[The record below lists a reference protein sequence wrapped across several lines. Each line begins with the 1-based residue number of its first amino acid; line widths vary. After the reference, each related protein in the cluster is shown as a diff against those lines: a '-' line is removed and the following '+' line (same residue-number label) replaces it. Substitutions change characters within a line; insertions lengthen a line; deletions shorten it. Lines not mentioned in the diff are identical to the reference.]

1 MKKSFFALLL
11 FGVLPLA
18 VSAQNPKGRFS
29 VTPMAGINVTGFSG
43 GTVDM
48 YNYKVRM
55 TAGAEA
61 EYAVNAWLGLSL
73 GVFYSQQG
81 ANIDW
86 ASAGTII
93 DAEGVEYYAGTEMDG
108 KLHCDYLNFP
118 LLANIYIPQVK
129 GLAVKIGLQM
139 GVLVNDKIE
148 VATHMAAVPSD
159 WSEYGELSFEQRYAD
174 LTKQV
179 FSSIRMT
186 GVSNSI
192 DFGIPV
198 GLSYEYKN
206 ITLNAR
212 YYFGLRKVDSTEDP
226 DKAHNR
232 YLSVTLGYR
241 FHLK

>member
-1 MKKSFFALLL
+1 MAI
-11 FGVLPLA
+11 
-18 VSAQNPKGRFS
+18 SAQNPKGSFS
-29 VTPMAGINVTGFSG
+29 VTPMAGINVTSFGG
-43 GTVDM
+43 GTLDA
-48 YNYKVRM
+48 YKYKVRM
-55 TAGAEA
+55 TVGAEA
-61 EYAVNAWLGLSL
+61 EYAVNDWLGLSL
-73 GVFYSQQG
+73 GAFYSQQG

-86 ASAGTII
+86 STAMVIP
-93 DAEGVEYYAGTEMDG
+93 DEQGVKYDTGIVVGG

-212 YYFGLRKVDSTEDP
+212 YYFGLRRVDKTEDP

-241 FHLK
+241 FHL

>member
-1 MKKSFFALLL
+1 MKKPFFTLLL
-11 FGVLPLA
+11 FGLLPLA
-18 VSAQNPKGRFS
+18 ISAQNPKGSFS
-29 VTPMAGINVTGFSG
+29 VTPMAGINVTSFGG
-43 GTVDM
+43 GTLDA
-48 YNYKVRM
+48 YKYKVRM
-55 TAGAEA
+55 TVGAEA
-61 EYAVNAWLGLSL
+61 EYAVNDWLGLSL
-73 GVFYSQQG
+73 GAFYSQQG

-86 ASAGTII
+86 STAMVIP
-93 DAEGVEYYAGTEMDG
+93 DEQGVKYDTGIVVGG

-159 WSEYGELSFEQRYAD
+159 WSEYGEFSFEQRYAD

-226 DKAHNR
+226 DKARNR

-241 FHLK
+241 FHL

>member
-18 VSAQNPKGRFS
+18 VSAQNPKDRFS

-43 GTVDM
+43 GIVDM

-55 TAGAEA
+55 TAGAEV
-61 EYAVNAWLGLSL
+61 EYTVNDWLGLSL
-73 GVFYSQQG
+73 GAFYSQQG

-86 ASAGTII
+86 STAMVIP
-93 DAEGVEYYAGTEMDG
+93 DEQGVEYNTGIKMGG

-129 GLAVKIGLQM
+129 GLAIKIGMQM

-148 VATHMAAVPSD
+148 LETHMVAVPID
-159 WSEYGELSFEQRYAD
+159 WSDYGEFSLERYTN
-174 LTKQV
+174 LNKQV
-179 FSSIRMT
+179 FSGMEMT
-186 GVSNSI
+186 DVCKSI

-198 GLSYEYKN
+198 GLSYEYRN
-206 ITLNAR
+206 VTLNAR

-226 DKAHNR
+226 DNARNR
-232 YLSVTLGYR
+232 YLSFTLGYR
-241 FHLK
+241 FHL

>member
-61 EYAVNAWLGLSL
+61 EYAVNDWLGLSL

-81 ANIDW
+81 AKIDW
-86 ASAGTII
+86 TSTGTIT
-93 DAEGVEYYAGTEMDG
+93 DEQGVEYYTGIKMDG

-118 LLANIYIPQVK
+118 LLANIYIPQIK
-129 GLAVKIGLQM
+129 GLAVKIGMQM
-139 GVLVNDKIE
+139 GVLVNDKLSLDNVTIS
-148 VATHMAAVPSD
+148 VPNLETQD
-159 WSEYGELSFEQRYAD
+159 WSVIYASKGYE
-174 LTKQV
+174 TQQT
-179 FSSIRMT
+179 FTRMET
-186 GVSNSI
+186 SNVCNSI

-198 GLSYEYKN
+198 GLSYEYRN
-206 ITLNAR
+206 VTLNAR
-212 YYFGLRKVDSTEDP
+212 YYFGLRRVDNTTDP
-226 DKAHNR
+226 DKARNR
-232 YLSVTLGYR
+232 YLSLTLGYR
-241 FHLK
+241 FHL

>member
-1 MKKSFFALLL
+1 MKKLFFTLLL
-11 FGVLPLA
+11 FGLLPLA
-18 VSAQNPKGRFS
+18 ISAQNPKGSFS
-29 VTPMAGINVTGFSG
+29 VTPMAGINVTSFG
-43 GTVDM
+43 GETLDA
-48 YNYKVRM
+48 YKYKVRM
-55 TAGAEA
+55 TVGAEA
-61 EYAVNAWLGLSL
+61 EYAVNDWLGLSL
-73 GVFYSQQG
+73 GAFYSQQG

-86 ASAGTII
+86 STAMVIP
-93 DAEGVEYYAGTEMDG
+93 DEQGVKYDTGIVVGG

-139 GVLVNDKIE
+139 GVLVNDKINLE
-148 VATHMAAVPSD
+148 THTVAIPID
-159 WSEYGELSFEQRYAD
+159 WGTPEYWRLMENSHWPKEA
-174 LTKQV
+174 
-179 FSSIRMT
+179 FSKAEMT
-186 GVSNSI
+186 DVCKSI

-212 YYFGLRKVDSTEDP
+212 YYFGLRRVDKTEDP

-241 FHLK
+241 LYL

>member
-1 MKKSFFALLL
+1 M
-11 FGVLPLA
+11 A

-29 VTPMAGINVTGFSG
+29 VTPMAGINVTGLSG
-43 GTVDM
+43 GTLDA
-48 YNYKVRM
+48 YKYKVRM

-61 EYAVNAWLGLSL
+61 EYAVNDWLGLSL
-73 GVFYSQQG
+73 GAFYSQQG

-93 DAEGVEYYAGTEMDG
+93 DAEGVEYYAG
-108 KLHCDYLNFP
+108 
-118 LLANIYIPQVK
+118 YIPQVK

>member
-61 EYAVNAWLGLSL
+61 EYAVNDWLGLSL
-73 GVFYSQQG
+73 GAFYSQQG
-81 ANIDW
+81 AN
-86 ASAGTII
+86 
-93 DAEGVEYYAGTEMDG
+93 
-108 KLHCDYLNFP
+108 P

-148 VATHMAAVPSD
+148 LTTHMVAVPID
-159 WSEYGELSFEQRYAD
+159 WPEYGEFSFEQRYAY

-179 FSSIRMT
+179 LNRMDLT
-186 GVSNSI
+186 DVCNSI

-206 ITLNAR
+206 VTLNAR
-212 YYFGLRKVDSTEDP
+212 YYFGLRRVDKTEDP

-241 FHLK
+241 FHL

>member
-1 MKKSFFALLL
+1 MKKPFFTLLL
-11 FGVLPLA
+11 FGLLPLA
-18 VSAQNPKGRFS
+18 ISAQNPKGSFS
-29 VTPMAGINVTGFSG
+29 VTPMAGINVTSFGG
-43 GTVDM
+43 GTLDA
-48 YNYKVRM
+48 YKYKVRM
-55 TAGAEA
+55 TVGAEA
-61 EYAVNAWLGLSL
+61 EYAVNDWLGLSL
-73 GVFYSQQG
+73 GALYSQQG

-86 ASAGTII
+86 STAIVI
-93 DAEGVEYYAGTEMDG
+93 PDEQGVKYDTGIVVGG

-212 YYFGLRKVDSTEDP
+212 YYFGLRRVDKTEDP

-241 FHLK
+241 FHL

>member
-61 EYAVNAWLGLSL
+61 EYAVNDWLGLSL
-73 GVFYSQQG
+73 GAFYSQQG

-139 GVLVNDKIE
+139 GVLVNDKINLE
-148 VATHMAAVPSD
+148 THTVAIPID
-159 WSEYGELSFEQRYAD
+159 WGTPEYWRLMENSHWPKEA
-174 LTKQV
+174 
-179 FSSIRMT
+179 FSKAEMT
-186 GVSNSI
+186 DVCKSI

-226 DKAHNR
+226 DKARNR
-232 YLSVTLGYR
+232 YLAVTLGYR
-241 FHLK
+241 FHL

>member
-1 MKKSFFALLL
+1 MKKPFFTLLL
-11 FGVLPLA
+11 FGLLPLA
-18 VSAQNPKGRFS
+18 ISAQNPKGSFS
-29 VTPMAGINVTGFSG
+29 VTPMAGINVTSFGG
-43 GTVDM
+43 GTLDA
-48 YNYKVRM
+48 YKYKVRM
-55 TAGAEA
+55 TVGAEA
-61 EYAVNAWLGLSL
+61 EYAVNDWLGLSL
-73 GVFYSQQG
+73 GAFYSQQG

-86 ASAGTII
+86 STAMVIP
-93 DAEGVEYYAGTEMDG
+93 DEQGVKYDTGIVVGG

-212 YYFGLRKVDSTEDP
+212 YYFGLRRVDKTEDP

-241 FHLK
+241 FHL

>member
-1 MKKSFFALLL
+1 MKKSFFTLLL
-11 FGVLPLA
+11 FGLLPLA
-18 VSAQNPKGRFS
+18 ISAQNPKGSFS
-29 VTPMAGINVTGFSG
+29 VTPMAGINVTSFGG
-43 GTVDM
+43 GTLDA
-48 YNYKVRM
+48 YKYKVRM
-55 TAGAEA
+55 TVGAEA
-61 EYAVNAWLGLSL
+61 EYAVNDWLGLSL
-73 GVFYSQQG
+73 GAFYSQQG

-86 ASAGTII
+86 STAMVIP
-93 DAEGVEYYAGTEMDG
+93 DEQGVKYNTGIEMDG

-129 GLAVKIGLQM
+129 GIAVKIGLQM

-212 YYFGLRKVDSTEDP
+212 YYFGLRRVDKTEDP

-241 FHLK
+241 FHL

>member
-29 VTPMAGINVTGFSG
+29 VTPMAGINVTGLSG
-43 GTVDM
+43 GTLDA
-48 YNYKVRM
+48 YKYKVRM
-55 TAGAEA
+55 TAGD
-61 EYAVNAWLGLSL
+61 WMGLSL
-73 GVFYSQQG
+73 GAFYSQQG

-226 DKAHNR
+226 DKA
-232 YLSVTLGYR
+232 LGYR

>member
-61 EYAVNAWLGLSL
+61 EYAVNDWLGLSL
-73 GVFYSQQG
+73 GAFYSQQG

-118 LLANIYIPQVK
+118 LIANIYVPQIK
-129 GLAVKIGLQM
+129 GLAVKIGMQM
-139 GVLVNDKIE
+139 GVLVNDK
-148 VATHMAAVPSD
+148 T
-159 WSEYGELSFEQRYAD
+159 
-174 LTKQV
+174 
-179 FSSIRMT
+179 
-186 GVSNSI
+186 
-192 DFGIPV
+192 
-198 GLSYEYKN
+198 
-206 ITLNAR
+206 
-212 YYFGLRKVDSTEDP
+212 
-226 DKAHNR
+226 
-232 YLSVTLGYR
+232 
-241 FHLK
+241 

>member
-1 MKKSFFALLL
+1 MKKLFFTLLL
-11 FGVLPLA
+11 FGLLPLA
-18 VSAQNPKGRFS
+18 ISAQNPKGSFS
-29 VTPMAGINVTGFSG
+29 VTPMAGINVTSFGG
-43 GTVDM
+43 GTLDA

-55 TAGAEA
+55 TVGAEA
-61 EYAVNAWLGLSL
+61 EYAVNDWLGLSL
-73 GVFYSQQG
+73 GAFYSQQG

-86 ASAGTII
+86 STAMVIP
-93 DAEGVEYYAGTEMDG
+93 DEQGVKYNTGIVVGG

-212 YYFGLRKVDSTEDP
+212 YYFGLRRVDKTEDP

-241 FHLK
+241 FHL

>member
-1 MKKSFFALLL
+1 MAI
-11 FGVLPLA
+11 
-18 VSAQNPKGRFS
+18 SAQNPKGSFS
-29 VTPMAGINVTGFSG
+29 VTPMAGINVTSFGG
-43 GTVDM
+43 GTLDA
-48 YNYKVRM
+48 YKYKVRM
-55 TAGAEA
+55 TVGAEA
-61 EYAVNAWLGLSL
+61 EYAVNDWLGLSL
-73 GVFYSQQG
+73 GAFYSQQG

-86 ASAGTII
+86 STAMVIP
-93 DAEGVEYYAGTEMDG
+93 DEQGVKYDTGIVVDG

-212 YYFGLRKVDSTEDP
+212 YYFGLRRVDKTEDP

-241 FHLK
+241 FHL

>member
-1 MKKSFFALLL
+1 MKKLFFTLLL
-11 FGVLPLA
+11 FGLLPLA
-18 VSAQNPKGRFS
+18 ISAQNPKGSFS
-29 VTPMAGINVTGFSG
+29 VTPMAGINVTSFGG
-43 GTVDM
+43 GTLDA
-48 YNYKVRM
+48 YKYKVRM
-55 TAGAEA
+55 TVGAEA
-61 EYAVNAWLGLSL
+61 EYAVNDWLGLSL
-73 GVFYSQQG
+73 GAFYSQQG

-86 ASAGTII
+86 STAMVIP
-93 DAEGVEYYAGTEMDG
+93 DEQGVKYDTGIVVGG

-212 YYFGLRKVDSTEDP
+212 YYFGLRRVDKTEDP

-241 FHLK
+241 FHL

>member
-1 MKKSFFALLL
+1 MKKPFFTLLL
-11 FGVLPLA
+11 FGLLPLA
-18 VSAQNPKGRFS
+18 ISAQNPKGSFS
-29 VTPMAGINVTGFSG
+29 VTPMAGINVTSFGG
-43 GTVDM
+43 GTLDA
-48 YNYKVRM
+48 YKYKVRM
-55 TAGAEA
+55 TVGAEA
-61 EYAVNAWLGLSL
+61 EYAVNDWLGLSL
-73 GVFYSQQG
+73 GAFYSQQG

-86 ASAGTII
+86 STAMVIP
-93 DAEGVEYYAGTEMDG
+93 DEQGVKYDTGIVVGG

-226 DKAHNR
+226 DKARNR

-241 FHLK
+241 FHL

>member
-1 MKKSFFALLL
+1 MKKLFFTLLL
-11 FGVLPLA
+11 FGLLPLA
-18 VSAQNPKGRFS
+18 ISAQNPKGSFS
-29 VTPMAGINVTGFSG
+29 VTPMAGINVTSFG
-43 GTVDM
+43 GETLDA
-48 YNYKVRM
+48 YKYKVRM
-55 TAGAEA
+55 TVGAEA
-61 EYAVNAWLGLSL
+61 EYAVNDWLGLSL
-73 GVFYSQQG
+73 GAFYSQQG

-86 ASAGTII
+86 STAMVIP
-93 DAEGVEYYAGTEMDG
+93 DEQGVKYDTGIVVGG

-212 YYFGLRKVDSTEDP
+212 YYFGLRRVDKTEDP

-241 FHLK
+241 LYL